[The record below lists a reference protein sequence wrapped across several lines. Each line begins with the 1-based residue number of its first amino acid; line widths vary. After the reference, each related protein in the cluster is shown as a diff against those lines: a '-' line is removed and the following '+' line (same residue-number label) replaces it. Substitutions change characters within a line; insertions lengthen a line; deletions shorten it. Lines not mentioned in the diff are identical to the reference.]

1 MNNYSN
7 IDDDDRCHGTRI
19 DPYKD
24 DVMMTTTMSDVTFS
38 TTTGWNTMSCD
49 ASSIPTTILT
59 TTTMMSP
66 AATTTMDTT
75 FEWSPDVPVSAAA
88 TQWYRHDDTPN
99 DRQWPSPCLVSTA
112 TLALD
117 DDDYEPLVNQLE
129 AEPIRPQLLP
139 IMLDD
144 DDGDDAVLLAGLE
157 EHTFSSSSLDDLLL
171 MDQFLGM
178 DDGNDDDDWL

>member
-7 IDDDDRCHGTRI
+7 NDDDDRCHGTRMEP
-19 DPYKD
+19 DKD
-24 DVMMTTTMSDVTFS
+24 DVMMTTTTSDVTFS
-38 TTTGWNTMSCD
+38 TTTGWNTMSRD
-49 ASSIPTTILT
+49 ASSIPTNIL
-59 TTTMMSP
+59 TTMMSP
-66 AATTTMDTT
+66 TTTDETV
-75 FEWSPDVPVSAAA
+75 EWSPDVPVSAA
-88 TQWYRHDDTPN
+88 TQWYRHDDAPN
-99 DRQWPSPCLVSTA
+99 DRQWPLPCLVSTA

-117 DDDYEPLVNQLE
+117 DDDYEPLVNHLE

-144 DDGDDAVLLAGLE
+144 DCDDGLLLAGLE

-178 DDGNDDDDWL
+178 DDDDDDDWL

>member
-1 MNNYSN
+1 
-7 IDDDDRCHGTRI
+7 
-19 DPYKD
+19 
-24 DVMMTTTMSDVTFS
+24 
-38 TTTGWNTMSCD
+38 
-49 ASSIPTTILT
+49 
-59 TTTMMSP
+59 MMSP

-99 DRQWPSPCLVSTA
+99 DRQWPLPCLVSTA
-112 TLALD
+112 SLALD
-117 DDDYEPLVNQLE
+117 DDDYEPLVNHLE
-129 AEPIRPQLLP
+129 AEPFRPQLLP

-144 DDGDDAVLLAGLE
+144 DCDDALLLAGLE

-178 DDGNDDDDWL
+178 DDGDNDDDDDWL